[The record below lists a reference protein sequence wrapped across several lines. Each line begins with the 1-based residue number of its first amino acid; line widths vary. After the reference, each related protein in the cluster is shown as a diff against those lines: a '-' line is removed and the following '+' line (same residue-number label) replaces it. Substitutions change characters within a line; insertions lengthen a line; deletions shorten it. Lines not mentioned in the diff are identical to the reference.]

1 MSINKKVLLIV
12 AILVF
17 IASLVGIIT
26 LKKYDEGTLTTEYA
40 STSATTNR
48 KAVEEVVT
56 EVVEDVVQVLPD
68 KAMEQEMQENS
79 KDVEEEKVV
88 QYKDKEIKIPKSKVA
103 SVNSSE
109 DAERNKKNGGN
120 VVSQNEANTMF
131 ENTGTHSN
139 GIDVSAHQGV
149 INWQQVAASGVDFAI
164 IRVGFRGQS
173 AGGIYEDA
181 YFKRN
186 VAGATANGI
195 KVGIYFYSTAVNE
208 NEALEEAAWVV
219 NKISTYRITYPVV
232 YDFEDF
238 GAYRCAGVGGAQ
250 ATSNALTFL
259 NFVKA
264 NGYEPMM
271 YANKSDITSRMNRG
285 SFPCKFWLAHYTS
298 KSDYAGSY
306 QMWQYT
312 SKGSVPGISGRVD
325 MDIAYFS
332 YGATA
337 AAKHTHVFSEEVK
350 NSYKAPTCGSAGQK
364 IMRCACGETQ
374 TESIPATGKHT
385 YGEWHIDK
393 EATETENGS
402 KSRICSGCKDKE
414 TVVIKA
420 TGSYSNVQNTNSS
433 SNSGSGT
440 SGQSENMVNKIVKDP
455 ENPTEHHTHDYS
467 VFVRTV
473 DPTCEEKG
481 FTEYKCSVC
490 DEKEKRDYKDAL
502 GHKYGEWVTV
512 KEPTVD
518 EEGLEERTCSCGKKD
533 TRKINKLTPP
543 PTTDENVVQI
553 ENVTV

>member
-1 MSINKKVLLIV
+1 MSINKKVLLALSITIFIV
-12 AILVF
+12 
-17 IASLVGIIT
+17 SLAGIIT
-26 LKKYDEGTLTTEYA
+26 LKKYDNGTLSTEYA
-40 STSATTNR
+40 TTSATTNR

-56 EVVEDVVQVLPD
+56 EVVEDVVQVAPD
-68 KAMEQEMQENS
+68 KDMELEMKENS
-79 KDVEEEKVV
+79 KDEEAEKVV
-88 QYKDKEIKIPKSKVA
+88 QYKDKEITIPKSKVA

-120 VVSQNEANTMF
+120 AVTQNEANTMF
-131 ENTGTHSN
+131 ENTGTHSK

-186 VAGATANGI
+186 VAGATTNGI

-259 NFVKA
+259 NFVKS

-271 YANKSDITSRMNRG
+271 YANKSDITTRMSRG

-298 KSDYAGSY
+298 KSDYSGSY

-312 SKGSVPGISGRVD
+312 SKGSVPGISGNVD

-364 IMRCACGETQ
+364 VMRCACGETQ
-374 TESIPATGKHT
+374 TETIPATENHK
-385 YGEWHIDK
+385 YGEWNIDK
-393 EATETENGS
+393 APTDTENGS
-402 KSRICSGCKDKE
+402 KSRICSVCKNKE

-420 TGSYSNVQNTNSS
+420 TGSYNNTNTNSG
-433 SNSGSGT
+433 SNSSGGS
-440 SGQSENMVNKIVKDP
+440 SGQYENINNETPKDSVNP
-455 ENPTEHHTHDYS
+455 PQHTHDFS
-467 VFVRTV
+467 VLVETV
-473 DPTCEEKG
+473 ERTCEAKG
-481 FTEYKCSVC
+481 YTEYKCTGC
-490 DEKEKRDYKDAL
+490 DEKEKRDYTDAL
-502 GHKYGEWVTV
+502 DHNWGAWEV
-512 KEPTVD
+512 KQPATEET
-518 EEGLEERTCSCGKKD
+518 EGLEERTCSRCQQIE
-533 TRKINKLTPP
+533 TRSIDKLTPP
-543 PTTDENVVQI
+543 PSVGDE
-553 ENVTV
+553 ENVTSE